1 MSQRVCV
8 IDDVFN
14 SSWERK
20 KWILRWTESFFFLP
34 SLKVRFVRCD
44 TLLFVFRTRRE
55 SDDLMED
62 IIARR
67 RLMEVS
73 DDFITRWWLNCCRM
87 NFHLVIHYEL
97 TRQRNII
104 LLLSLFNK
112 HWICLLKEAMG
123 LKLKR
128 YEQIKTKIKCCVR
141 PIFANWEEC
150 KGGNCA
156 IQSSPRM

>member
-14 SSWERK
+14 LSWERK
-20 KWILRWTESFFFLP
+20 KCILRWTESFFFLP

-73 DDFITRWWLNCCRM
+73 DDFITR
-87 NFHLVIHYEL
+87 
-97 TRQRNII
+97 
-104 LLLSLFNK
+104 
-112 HWICLLKEAMG
+112 
-123 LKLKR
+123 
-128 YEQIKTKIKCCVR
+128 
-141 PIFANWEEC
+141 
-150 KGGNCA
+150 
-156 IQSSPRM
+156 

>member
-1 MSQRVCV
+1 MCNRRCFQF
-8 IDDVFN
+8 ILG
-14 SSWERK
+14 K
-20 KWILRWTESFFFLP
+20 KKVHFTLDRIFFFFLP

-128 YEQIKTKIKCCVR
+128 YEQIKTKIKCWAR